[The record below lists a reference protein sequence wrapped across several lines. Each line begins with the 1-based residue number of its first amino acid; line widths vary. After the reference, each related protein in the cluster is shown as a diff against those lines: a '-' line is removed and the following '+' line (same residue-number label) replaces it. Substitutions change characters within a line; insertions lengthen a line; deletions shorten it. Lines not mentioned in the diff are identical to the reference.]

1 MSSRRG
7 LRQAVGFLSVVGG
20 PEPPGPAALGW
31 FPVAG
36 AVIGLAAGGVW
47 WAADQLWPRAVAAA
61 AATIADLAL
70 TGMLHLDGLCD
81 TADGLLPPLPR
92 ERRLEVMRA
101 PDVGAFGVGTAVA
114 VMLARWAAFS
124 SLAAAPLL
132 VAGLWTASRTLMAG
146 TVTAVPYARRDGLAT
161 AFGGGAR
168 PRRVLQPLTVGGAVL
183 GAGLAA
189 GWRLPGGPA
198 AVGAAL
204 VAGAAVVGF
213 AWRRLGGYTGDV
225 LGAAGIV
232 GETVGLLVA
241 AARW

>member
-1 MSSRRG
+1 VISRRG

-20 PEPPGPAALGW
+20 PEPPGPAALAW

-36 AVIGLAAGGVW
+36 AVIGLAVGGVW
-47 WAADQLWPRAVAAA
+47 WAADQVWPRAVAAA
-61 AATIADLAL
+61 VATVADLVL

-81 TADGLLPPLPR
+81 AADGLLPPLPR

-146 TVTAVPYARRDGLAT
+146 TVTSVPYVRRDGLAT
-161 AFGGGAR
+161 AFGGG
-168 PRRVLQPLTVGGAVL
+168 RRRGVLQPITVGGAVL

-189 GWRLPGGPA
+189 AWRLPAGPA

-204 VAGAAVVGF
+204 VGAAAVIWF
-213 AWRRLGGYTGDV
+213 AWRRLGGYSGDV

>member
-1 MSSRRG
+1 VSSRRG

-20 PEPPGPAALGW
+20 AEPPGPAALGW

-36 AVIGLAAGGVW
+36 AAIGAAVGGVW
-47 WAADQLWPRAVAAA
+47 WAAEQVWPRAVAAA
-61 AATIADLAL
+61 LATLADLVL

-101 PDVGAFGVGTAVA
+101 PDVGAFGVGAAV
-114 VMLARWAAFS
+114 VVVLLRWAAFS

-132 VAGLWTASRTLMAG
+132 VAGLWAASRTLMAG
-146 TVTAVPYARRDGLAT
+146 VVTAVPYVRRDGLAT
-161 AFGGGAR
+161 AFGGGAGHR
-168 PRRVLQPLTVGGAVL
+168 GRFPCLTVGGAVL

-189 GWRLPGGPA
+189 AWRLPAGPV

-204 VAGAAVVGF
+204 VAGAAVVWF
-213 AWRRLGGYTGDV
+213 AWRRLGGYSGDV